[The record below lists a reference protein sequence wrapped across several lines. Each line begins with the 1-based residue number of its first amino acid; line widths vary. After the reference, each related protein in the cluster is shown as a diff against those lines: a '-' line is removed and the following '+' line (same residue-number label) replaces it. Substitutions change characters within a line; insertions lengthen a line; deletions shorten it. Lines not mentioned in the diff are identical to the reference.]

1 MNPTAP
7 LSHRQIFRAW
17 WPLAISWALMAVEL
31 PVIGAVIARLAD
43 PEIHL
48 AALGGV
54 VFPVALVV
62 ESPIIMLLVASTAL
76 SRDWDSY
83 LRLRRFMMWA
93 GAALTVVHLLI
104 ALTPLY
110 FVVVETLIRVPTA
123 VVGPARIGLIIMLPC
138 SWAIAYRRFN
148 QGVLIRFG
156 YSRSVGKGTALRLA
170 AYGLVLAVG
179 SLVGSFSAIVVA
191 TSAISAGVLIEALYV
206 RYQVRPVLTEHLKK
220 EAGLRSPVTLSSFA
234 RFYIPL
240 ALTPF
245 LTLLGQPVGAAALSR
260 MAQPLESLAVWPMVF
275 GLLFLVR
282 SVGFAYQEVVV
293 AMLDEPK
300 ARRRLKQF
308 TVFLTSGATLLLL
321 LVSATPL
328 AGWWFETVSGLRP
341 SLSQI
346 ASYGLIFGLLIPGLG
361 VLHNWYQGLLVHA
374 RRTRPIT
381 ESVAIFLLTC
391 SAILW
396 LGVQHGQLTGLHI
409 GLMAFTVGAVFQ
421 AIWLRLQTRQERVGS
436 RLNV

>member
-1 MNPTAP
+1 MNPASP
-7 LSHRQIFRAW
+7 LSHRQIFQAW
-17 WPLAISWALMAVEL
+17 WPLAISWGLMAVEL
-31 PVIGAVIARLAD
+31 PAISAVVARLAD
-43 PEIHL
+43 PEVHL

-93 GAALTVVHLLI
+93 GAALTVVHMLVVF
-104 ALTPLY
+104 TPLY

-123 VVGPARIGLIIMLPC
+123 VVGPARIGLIIMLPW

-156 YSRSVGKGTALRLA
+156 YSRSVSKGTAIRLVA
-170 AYGLVLAVG
+170 DALVLAVG
-179 SLVGSFSAIVVA
+179 SLVGSVSAIVVA
-191 TSAISAGVLIEALYV
+191 VSAISASVLTEALYV
-206 RYQVRPVLTEHLKK
+206 WYRVRPVLTDHLKK
-220 EAGLRSPVTLSSFA
+220 ETRIRSSLTLSSFA

-260 MAQPLESLAVWPMVF
+260 MPQPLESLAVWPMIF

-293 AMLDEPK
+293 AMLDEPE
-300 ARRRLKQF
+300 ARAKLKQF
-308 TVFLTSGATLLLL
+308 TLLLTFGATLLLL
-321 LVSATPL
+321 LLSATPL
-328 AGWWFETVSGLRP
+328 ARWWFETVSGLRP
-341 SLSQI
+341 SLSQM
-346 ASYGLIFGLLIPGLG
+346 ASHGLVFGLLIPALG
-361 VLHNWYQGLLVHA
+361 VLQNWYQGLLVHA

-381 ESVAIFLLTC
+381 ESVAIFLLSC

-396 LGVQHGQLTGLHI
+396 LGVQHGQLRGLNI
-409 GLMAFTVGAVFQ
+409 GLMAFTIGGVFQ
-421 AIWLRLQTRQERVGS
+421 AAWLWGQSRVE

>member
-1 MNPTAP
+1 MNPVSP
-7 LSHRQIFRAW
+7 LSHRQIFQAW

-31 PVIGAVIARLAD
+31 PVIAAVIARLAH

-48 AALGGV
+48 AAFGGV

-76 SRDWDSY
+76 SRDWASY

-110 FVVVETLIRVPTA
+110 FVLVETLIRVPTA
-123 VVGPARIGLIIMLPC
+123 VIGPARIGLIIMLPW

-156 YSRSVGKGTALRLA
+156 YSRSVGKGTAIRLA
-170 AYGLVLAVG
+170 TDAVVLTVG

-191 TSAISAGVLIEALYV
+191 TSAISASVLTEALYV
-206 RYQVRPVLTEHLKK
+206 WYRVRPVLRDHLGQ
-220 EAGLRSPVTLSSFA
+220 EVGSQSSLTLSSFA

-293 AMLDEPK
+293 AMLDQPE

-308 TVFLTSGATLLLL
+308 TVFLMSGSTLSLLLIF
-321 LVSATPL
+321 ATPL

-341 SLSQI
+341 SLSQM
-346 ASYGLIFGLLIPGLG
+346 ASYGLFFGLLIPGLG

-374 RRTRPIT
+374 RQTRPIT
-381 ESVAIFLLTC
+381 ESVAIFLLVC
-391 SAILW
+391 SLILW
-396 LGVQHGQLTGLHI
+396 LGVQHGQLMGLHI
-409 GLMAFTVGAVFQ
+409 GLTAFTIGGVVQAV
-421 AIWLRLQTRQERVGS
+421 WLSARSRKERVGS
-436 RLNV
+436 